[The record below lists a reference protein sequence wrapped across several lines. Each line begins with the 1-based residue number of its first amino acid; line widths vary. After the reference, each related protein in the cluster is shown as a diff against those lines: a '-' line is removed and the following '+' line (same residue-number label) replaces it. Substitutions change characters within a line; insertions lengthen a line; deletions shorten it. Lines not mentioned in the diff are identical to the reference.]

1 MASNTDIKK
10 AGRKDI
16 IALLADD
23 DRDASVQR

>member
-1 MASNTDIKK
+1 MARNSDIKK
-10 AGRKDI
+10 AERKDI